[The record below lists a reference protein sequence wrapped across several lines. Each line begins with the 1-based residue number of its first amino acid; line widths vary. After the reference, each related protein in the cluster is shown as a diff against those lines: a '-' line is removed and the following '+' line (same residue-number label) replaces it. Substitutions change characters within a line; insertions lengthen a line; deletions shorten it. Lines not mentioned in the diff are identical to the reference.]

1 MKYRNKIKESFA
13 VKEQFNRF
21 KQDMITNFLRT
32 QSKEVRDKFVA
43 QYKED
48 SKEQRSKFDELPTFR
63 SQLKLSNGV
72 AVLKEDSPLSNADI
86 ADFRNKV
93 LTVNHHIHGIY
104 DKIGANTLQQ
114 SWWGALLMQ
123 FHKHLVPGFQKR
135 FWLSSWTF

>member
-1 MKYRNKIKESFA
+1 
-13 VKEQFNRF
+13 
-21 KQDMITNFLRT
+21 MITNFLRT

-123 FHKHLVPGFQKR
+123 FHKHLVPGFQNVLVIVLDILMEFIMK
-135 FWLSSWTF
+135 LVKLLIKVVMYH